1 MRLTTG
7 VLSKFDEFVPSKLVA
22 DDNALLRPVRKT
34 EQPVNEASQV
44 KGVGQDDGLVAGS
57 RHGRDI
63 VGDVDKDRR
72 PDHASFDVRHTEVVH
87 DVTDVD
93 DGPLKL

>member
-7 VLSKFDEFVPSKLVA
+7 VLGKFDKFVPSKLVA

-34 EQPVNEASQV
+34 EQPVNEARQV
-44 KGVGQDDGLVAGS
+44 KGVGQDDGLVAGPG
-57 RHGRDI
+57 HGGDI

-72 PDHASFDVRHTEVVH
+72 PDHASLNVGHSKVVH
-87 DVTDVD
+87 DVADVD